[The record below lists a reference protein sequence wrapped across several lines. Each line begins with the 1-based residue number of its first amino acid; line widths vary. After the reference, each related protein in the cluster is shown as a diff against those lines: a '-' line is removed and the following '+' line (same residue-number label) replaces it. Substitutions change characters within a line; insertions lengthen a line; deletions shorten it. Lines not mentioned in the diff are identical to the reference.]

1 MTGPAVVYVT
11 GWGRSGST
19 VLNRVLAGSGVAGLG
34 EVRWLW
40 SRGVLAGQDCSCG
53 QGWSACPVWGPT
65 VRTVASSRVG
75 TAEEVAQDIERTRR
89 GAERRISLGQKLG
102 HAHGAYLAALS
113 EVYRGA
119 ASAAGA
125 SVLVDSSKAPA
136 QALLARATGLP
147 VVVVHLV
154 RDPRAV
160 AWSHRRAKKPPAG
173 AVARVTPQRP
183 TAYVTSRWLARNAY
197 IDAKVR
203 PDIRLRYEDVVADPA
218 AAVGAIRQVLDRI
231 RPPSS
236 VTTPAWEGSG
246 SGSQHLIAG
255 NPGRFDAG
263 PLVLRPDV
271 EWATAQPRG
280 ARAVATLVSSPLLH
294 RYGYPLRPD
303 RP

>member
-1 MTGPAVVYVT
+1 MEPGRAGGPGLQLRPGLV
-11 GWGRSGST
+11 
-19 VLNRVLAGSGVAGLG
+19 GVSGLG
-34 EVRWLW
+34 T
-40 SRGVLAGQDCSCG
+40 D
-53 QGWSACPVWGPT
+53 SADGGELPRRHG
-65 VRTVASSRVG
+65 G
-75 TAEEVAQDIERTRR
+75 RR
-89 GAERRISLGQKLG
+89 GPRDRADSARCRTATHSLGQKLG
-102 HAHGAYLAALS
+102 HEHGAYLAALA
-113 EVYRGA
+113 EVYREA

-125 SVLVDSSKAPA
+125 SVVVDSSKAPA

-160 AWSHRRAKKPPAG
+160 AWSHRRAKTPPAG
-173 AVARVTPQRP
+173 AKAWVTPQRP
-183 TAYVTSRWLARNAY
+183 TAYVAGRWLARNVY

-203 PDIRLRYEDVVADPA
+203 PDIRLRYEDVVADPDV
-218 AAVGAIRQVLDRI
+218 AVGAIRQVLDRI

-236 VTTPAWEGSG
+236 ATEPAWEGTG
-246 SGSQHLIAG
+246 PGSQHLIAG

-280 ARAVATLVSSPLLH
+280 AWAVATMVASPLLH
-294 RYGYPLRPD
+294 RYGYPWRPD

>member
-1 MTGPAVVYVT
+1 MTAWDFIICDVFT
-11 GWGRSGST
+11 DKA
-19 VLNRVLAGSGVAGLG
+19 LAGNQ
-34 EVRWLW
+34 
-40 SRGVLAGQDCSCG
+40 LAVF
-53 QGWSACPVWGPT
+53 PN
-65 VRTVASSRVG
+65 ASH
-75 TAEEVAQDIERTRR
+75 IPERY
-89 GAERRISLGQKLG
+89 LQKL
-102 HAHGAYLAALS
+102 ARETNFS
-113 EVYRGA
+113 ETTFLLPPQHPEADY
-119 ASAAGA
+119 
-125 SVLVDSSKAPA
+125 LVDSSKAPA

-255 NPGRFDAG
+255 KN
-263 PLVLRPDV
+263 
-271 EWATAQPRG
+271 
-280 ARAVATLVSSPLLH
+280 
-294 RYGYPLRPD
+294 
-303 RP
+303 

>member
-1 MTGPAVVYVT
+1 MHTAPLDRRALGLALTRAANASVEAINVTERDVV
-11 GWGRSGST
+11 
-19 VLNRVLAGSGVAGLG
+19 L
-34 EVRWLW
+34 
-40 SRGVLAGQDCSCG
+40 SCF
-53 QGWSACPVWGPT
+53 QQRFTINA
-65 VRTVASSRVG
+65 AM
-75 TAEEVAQDIERTRR
+75 AQFLELQW
-89 GAERRISLGQKLG
+89 A
-102 HAHGAYLAALS
+102 GAYYDQVMGLFELC
-113 EVYRGA
+113 R
-119 ASAAGA
+119 
-125 SVLVDSSKAPA
+125 
-136 QALLARATGLP
+136 ARLGLDLHQ
-147 VVVVHLV
+147 V
-154 RDPRAV
+154 
-160 AWSHRRAKKPPAG
+160 
-173 AVARVTPQRP
+173 
-183 TAYVTSRWLARNAY
+183 
-197 IDAKVR
+197 
-203 PDIRLRYEDVVADPA
+203 RYEDVVADPA

>member
-1 MTGPAVVYVT
+1 MTGPAVLYVT

-65 VRTVASSRVG
+65 VRAVASSRVG
-75 TAEEVAQDIERTRR
+75 TAVDVAHEIERTRR
-89 GAERRISLGQKLG
+89 GAERRISLGQELG
-102 HAHGAYLAALS
+102 HEHAAYLAALA
-113 EVYRGA
+113 EVYREA

-125 SVLVDSSKAPA
+125 SVVVDSSKAPA

-160 AWSHRRAKKPPAG
+160 AWSHRRAKTPPAG
-173 AVARVTPQRP
+173 ARARVTPQRP
-183 TAYVTSRWLARNAY
+183 TAYVAGRWLARNVF

-203 PDIRLRYEDVVADPA
+203 PDVRLRYEDVVADPD

-231 RPPSS
+231 RPRGSA
-236 VTTPAWEGSG
+236 TEAAWEAPG

-280 ARAVATLVSSPLLH
+280 ARAVATMVASPLLH
-294 RYGYPLRPD
+294 RYGYPWRPD
-303 RP
+303 PP